1 MGPLKLVELDCMEDV
16 KYKTALTNFRGDQ
29 LVVTA
34 HNPKQGEVVEKDS
47 RDCWSVQLWAQIDQ
61 AVPQTARAV
70 HLPAQL

>member
-1 MGPLKLVELDCMEDV
+1 MEDG
-16 KYKTALTNFRGDQ
+16 KHATALTNFRGEQ

-34 HNPKQGEVVEKDS
+34 HNPEQDEVVHKDS
-47 RDCWSVQLWAQIDQ
+47 GDCWSVQLWAEIDQ

>member
-1 MGPLKLVELDCMEDV
+1 MSNTFLFSPAVDPPKLADLREE
-16 KYKTALTNFRGDQ
+16 Q

-34 HNPKQGEVVEKDS
+34 HNPEQDEVVHKDS
-47 RDCWSVQLWAQIDQ
+47 GDCWSVQLWAEIDQ